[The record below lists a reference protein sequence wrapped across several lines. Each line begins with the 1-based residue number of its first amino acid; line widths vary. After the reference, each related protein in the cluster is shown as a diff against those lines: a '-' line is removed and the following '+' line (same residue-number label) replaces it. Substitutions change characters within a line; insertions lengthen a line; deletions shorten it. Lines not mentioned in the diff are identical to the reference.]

1 MDKITLLKSISF
13 FKEFNPKQLASVE
26 SALSERKYPKNANI
40 FIENDPCDH
49 AFILKTGKVKGSKY
63 SLDGKEYIVSF
74 FKPGD
79 FFGEACLFSKHIG
92 YPLSTTACEDS
103 EVYTISKYH
112 LKEIIL
118 QDPEIALSILEIYS
132 DKLFYLLGQLEGI
145 ALKDVRHRIV
155 QYICSLLPKQSCRSD
170 GKIDIY
176 LPASQTEVASKIGT
190 AREQLSRVLS
200 KLSHDG
206 IIALDG
212 RKITILDMERLK
224 SI

>member
-1 MDKITLLKSISF
+1 MDKINLLKSIPF
-13 FKEFNPKQLASVE
+13 FKEFNPKQLTYVE
-26 SALSERKYPKNANI
+26 SALSERKYPKNASI

-49 AFILKTGKVKGSKY
+49 AFILKMGKVKGSKY
-63 SLDGKEYIVSF
+63 SLDGKEYIVNF

-103 EVYTISKYH
+103 EVYTISKSH

-118 QDPEIALSILEIYS
+118 RDPEIALSILEIYS
-132 DKLFYLLGQLEGI
+132 DKLVYLLGQLENI
-145 ALKDVRHRIV
+145 ALKDVRHRVI
-155 QYICSLLPKQSCRSD
+155 QYICSLLPEQPCHED
-170 GKIDIY
+170 GNRAIH
-176 LPASQTEVASKIGT
+176 LPASQTELASKIGT

-212 RKITILDMERLK
+212 RKVTILDIKRLK